1 MSTKINR
8 NISPFYLELA
18 KKTLSENPQH
28 IPAHLT
34 ALKRWLSS
42 CPHLTV
48 PDDDVFL
55 LGFLRYAH
63 YDHSTAQKR
72 IDNFCSMRCLS
83 KHGITEWYNYP
94 KLTDPLV
101 DEYLNAGILV
111 PLGTVDNGAYI
122 FLLRMNA
129 WDSERLTHIQMRAMN
144 NMCFERF
151 ILNEQCQIGGIGM
164 FIDMSGTTAK
174 QVSEWSDIKTAKSAM
189 KLLQE
194 ATPGRTKYLIMYKE
208 SKAFDVAFKLFE
220 FWLSDK
226 MRQRILRIKDN
237 TDIAFKKI
245 PGLKNIMPKEYGGN
259 NRSLQDIIASDKED
273 FKKFYSRT
281 CCLNVIKV
289 DESKRPPSAQ
299 NYMREYND
307 IDGLFMGNQGTFIPL
322 NPDD

>member
-101 DEYLNAGILV
+101 DEYLNAGISGNLKVYSYHWV
-111 PLGTVDNGAYI
+111 PLTMEHTY
-122 FLLRMNA
+122 F
-129 WDSERLTHIQMRAMN
+129 
-144 NMCFERF
+144 
-151 ILNEQCQIGGIGM
+151 
-164 FIDMSGTTAK
+164 
-174 QVSEWSDIKTAKSAM
+174 
-189 KLLQE
+189 
-194 ATPGRTKYLIMYKE
+194 YLE
-208 SKAFDVAFKLFE
+208 
-220 FWLSDK
+220 
-226 MRQRILRIKDN
+226 
-237 TDIAFKKI
+237 
-245 PGLKNIMPKEYGGN
+245 
-259 NRSLQDIIASDKED
+259 
-273 FKKFYSRT
+273 
-281 CCLNVIKV
+281 
-289 DESKRPPSAQ
+289 
-299 NYMREYND
+299 
-307 IDGLFMGNQGTFIPL
+307 
-322 NPDD
+322 

>member
-1 MSTKINR
+1 MSAKINR
-8 NISPFYLELA
+8 NISPFYMELA
-18 KKTLSENPQH
+18 KKTLSENPSH

-34 ALKRWLSS
+34 ALKRWLCS

-48 PDDDVFL
+48 PDNDVFL

-83 KHGITEWYNYP
+83 KHGIAEWYIYP

-101 DEYLNAGILV
+101 DEYLDAGILL
-111 PLGTVDNGAYI
+111 PLGTVDSGVHM
-122 FLLRMNA
+122 FLLRL
-129 WDSERLTHIQMRAMN
+129 SKFYFSL
-144 NMCFERF
+144 
-151 ILNEQCQIGGIGM
+151 
-164 FIDMSGTTAK
+164 K
-174 QVSEWSDIKTAKSAM
+174 QTN
-189 KLLQE
+189 KLFNYYEKIYLFSE

-208 SKAFDVAFKLFE
+208 SKAFNVAFKFFE

-226 MRQRILRIKDN
+226 MRQRILRIKDD
-237 TDIAFKKI
+237 TDKAFKKI
-245 PGLKNIMPKEYGGN
+245 PGLKNIMPREYGGDN
-259 NRSLQDIIASDKED
+259 GSLQDIIAADKED

-281 CCLNVIKV
+281 SCLNGIKV

-307 IDGLFMGNQGTFIPL
+307 IDGILMGNQGTFIPI